1 MVVFD
6 PSCLT
11 DIRNITMYVPTQYIC
26 KIFSKRDCGILPT
39 WYFKSV
45 FYCLPTHPLYVI
57 DHFFK
62 VRYIKLGVICLPT
75 SSYSYH
81 MYTMCMLSTYLCT
94 MNLSRQIHTY
104 DGVSR
109 EFLCAILGI
118 LRLMTKQ
125 FKNISNFLMT
135 IQKSSG
141 YRYNITTPTIIL
153 ILNQHTLSSNSH
165 QTKSPS
171 NRI

>member
-45 FYCLPTHPLYVI
+45 FYCLPTHPLNVI

-94 MNLSRQIHTY
+94 MNLSRQIRARTIVKFRRIVDTLSHVYIGYRILSVGQSNNVTFGAFTVVKNLLKFAMMFGQIHTY
-104 DGVSR
+104 DGAS
-109 EFLCAILGI
+109 
-118 LRLMTKQ
+118 
-125 FKNISNFLMT
+125 
-135 IQKSSG
+135 
-141 YRYNITTPTIIL
+141 
-153 ILNQHTLSSNSH
+153 
-165 QTKSPS
+165 
-171 NRI
+171 